1 MKQLKNMQII
11 GIDNGYGNLKTAS
24 GIFPRQRPDLRPRA
38 RPRAGPA
45 GLRRQI
51 PRHRQRTPGVHPG
64 QGQQPGSLC
73 PDARRYRAVQPARRP
88 LRQLH
93 AERGLSY
100 SALIVPAVN
109 AYYGKPTVDEGLRET
124 IRSIV
129 REELATAPVQL
140 GDLLQALKTAVP
152 VDHPA
157 SPSAHDDEPDEDD
170 LDDALD
176 SFGC

>member
-1 MKQLKNMQII
+1 MSQMFRT
-11 GIDNGYGNLKTAS
+11 NLRLDLDKPAS
-24 GIFPRQRPDLRPRA
+24 A
-38 RPRAGPA
+38 N
-45 GLRRQI
+45 
-51 PRHRQRTPGVHPG
+51 
-64 QGQQPGSLC
+64 
-73 PDARRYRAVQPARRP
+73 AVAL

-109 AYYGKPTVDEGLRET
+109 AYYGKPTADESLRET

-129 REELATAPVQL
+129 REELAAPSVQL
-140 GDLLQALKTAVP
+140 GDLLQTLNIVTSSTAP
-152 VDHPA
+152 
-157 SPSAHDDEPDEDD
+157 SPIRSDEPDGDD

>member
-1 MKQLKNMQII
+1 MSQMFRT
-11 GIDNGYGNLKTAS
+11 NLRLDLDKPAS
-24 GIFPRQRPDLRPRA
+24 A
-38 RPRAGPA
+38 N
-45 GLRRQI
+45 
-51 PRHRQRTPGVHPG
+51 
-64 QGQQPGSLC
+64 
-73 PDARRYRAVQPARRP
+73 AVAL

-152 VDHPA
+152 A
-157 SPSAHDDEPDEDD
+157 SPFAHDDEPDEND

>member
-1 MKQLKNMQII
+1 MS
-11 GIDNGYGNLKTAS
+11 KTFRTTLRLDLVKPAS
-24 GIFPRQRPDLRPRA
+24 AQAAAL
-38 RPRAGPA
+38 
-45 GLRRQI
+45 
-51 PRHRQRTPGVHPG
+51 
-64 QGQQPGSLC
+64 
-73 PDARRYRAVQPARRP
+73 

-109 AYYGKPTVDEGLRET
+109 AYYGKAAADESLRET

-129 REELATAPVQL
+129 REELVTAPVQL

-152 VDHPA
+152 A
-157 SPSAHDDEPDEDD
+157 STSTQDDEPDDDD

-176 SFGC
+176 SFSC

>member
-1 MKQLKNMQII
+1 MSQMFRTTLRLDM
-11 GIDNGYGNLKTAS
+11 GSPAS
-24 GIFPRQRPDLRPRA
+24 AQA
-38 RPRAGPA
+38 A
-45 GLRRQI
+45 
-51 PRHRQRTPGVHPG
+51 
-64 QGQQPGSLC
+64 SL
-73 PDARRYRAVQPARRP
+73 

-109 AYYGKPTVDEGLRET
+109 TYYGKAAADEGLRET

-129 REELATAPVQL
+129 REELAAAPVQL
-140 GDLLQALKTAVP
+140 GDLLQALKTAV
-152 VDHPA
+152 PA

>member
-1 MKQLKNMQII
+1 MSQMFRTTLRLDL
-11 GIDNGYGNLKTAS
+11 GSPAS
-24 GIFPRQRPDLRPRA
+24 AQAAAL
-38 RPRAGPA
+38 
-45 GLRRQI
+45 
-51 PRHRQRTPGVHPG
+51 
-64 QGQQPGSLC
+64 
-73 PDARRYRAVQPARRP
+73 

-93 AERGLSY
+93 AERGMSY

-109 AYYGKPTVDEGLRET
+109 AYYGKSPTDEGLRET

-129 REELATAPVQL
+129 REELVTAPVQL

-152 VDHPA
+152 A
-157 SPSAHDDEPDEDD
+157 SPSTQDDEPDDDD

>member
-1 MKQLKNMQII
+1 MPRGHVLSLYEERTQRRTKEKNPR
-11 GIDNGYGNLKTAS
+11 
-24 GIFPRQRPDLRPRA
+24 FPSLEPPLLRLFVRK
-38 RPRAGPA
+38 RN
-45 GLRRQI
+45 
-51 PRHRQRTPGVHPG
+51 
-64 QGQQPGSLC
+64 
-73 PDARRYRAVQPARRP
+73 AVAL

-109 AYYGKPTVDEGLRET
+109 AYYGKPTADESLRET

-129 REELATAPVQL
+129 REELAAPSVQL
-140 GDLLQALKTAVP
+140 GDLLQTLNIVTSSTAP
-152 VDHPA
+152 
-157 SPSAHDDEPDEDD
+157 SPIRSDEPDDDD

>member
-1 MKQLKNMQII
+1 MSQMLRTTLRLDL
-11 GIDNGYGNLKTAS
+11 DNPAS
-24 GIFPRQRPDLRPRA
+24 RQ
-38 RPRAGPA
+38 
-45 GLRRQI
+45 
-51 PRHRQRTPGVHPG
+51 
-64 QGQQPGSLC
+64 
-73 PDARRYRAVQPARRP
+73 AVAL

-93 AERGLSY
+93 VERGLSY

-129 REELATAPVQL
+129 REELAAPSVQL
-140 GDLLQALKTAVP
+140 GDLLQTLNIVTSSTAP
-152 VDHPA
+152 
-157 SPSAHDDEPDEDD
+157 SPIRSDEPDDDD

>member
-1 MKQLKNMQII
+1 MSQMLRTTLQLDLDKP
-11 GIDNGYGNLKTAS
+11 AS
-24 GIFPRQRPDLRPRA
+24 A
-38 RPRAGPA
+38 N
-45 GLRRQI
+45 
-51 PRHRQRTPGVHPG
+51 
-64 QGQQPGSLC
+64 
-73 PDARRYRAVQPARRP
+73 AVAL

-129 REELATAPVQL
+129 REELAVAPVQL

-152 VDHPA
+152 A
-157 SPSAHDDEPDEDD
+157 SPFAHDDEPDEND

>member
-1 MKQLKNMQII
+1 MSQVLRTTLRLDLDKP
-11 GIDNGYGNLKTAS
+11 AS
-24 GIFPRQRPDLRPRA
+24 RQ
-38 RPRAGPA
+38 
-45 GLRRQI
+45 
-51 PRHRQRTPGVHPG
+51 
-64 QGQQPGSLC
+64 
-73 PDARRYRAVQPARRP
+73 AVAL

-93 AERGLSY
+93 VERGLSY

-129 REELATAPVQL
+129 REELAVAPVQL

-152 VDHPA
+152 A
-157 SPSAHDDEPDEDD
+157 SPFAHDDEPDEND

>member
-1 MKQLKNMQII
+1 MSQMFRTTLRLDL
-11 GIDNGYGNLKTAS
+11 GCPAS
-24 GIFPRQRPDLRPRA
+24 AQAAAL
-38 RPRAGPA
+38 
-45 GLRRQI
+45 
-51 PRHRQRTPGVHPG
+51 
-64 QGQQPGSLC
+64 
-73 PDARRYRAVQPARRP
+73 

-93 AERGLSY
+93 AGRGMSY

-109 AYYGKPTVDEGLRET
+109 AYYGKSPTDEGLRET

-129 REELATAPVQL
+129 REELAVAPVQL

-152 VDHPA
+152 A
-157 SPSAHDDEPDEDD
+157 SPFAHDDEPDEND

>member
-1 MKQLKNMQII
+1 MSQIFRTT
-11 GIDNGYGNLKTAS
+11 L
-24 GIFPRQRPDLRPRA
+24 RLDL
-38 RPRAGPA
+38 G
-45 GLRRQI
+45 
-51 PRHRQRTPGVHPG
+51 
-64 QGQQPGSLC
+64 
-73 PDARRYRAVQPARRP
+73 QPASRQAAAL

-109 AYYGKPTVDEGLRET
+109 AYYGKASADESLRET

-152 VDHPA
+152 VDHLA
-157 SPSAHDDEPDEDD
+157 SPSAHNDEPDEDD

>member
-1 MKQLKNMQII
+1 MSQMVRT
-11 GIDNGYGNLKTAS
+11 NLRLDLDKPAS
-24 GIFPRQRPDLRPRA
+24 A
-38 RPRAGPA
+38 N
-45 GLRRQI
+45 
-51 PRHRQRTPGVHPG
+51 
-64 QGQQPGSLC
+64 
-73 PDARRYRAVQPARRP
+73 AVAL

-129 REELATAPVQL
+129 REELAAPSVQL

-152 VDHPA
+152 A
-157 SPSAHDDEPDEDD
+157 SPFAHDDEPDEND